1 MKTLARLVALIAL
14 TAILLPNTR
23 ALDAR
28 NASIA
33 GSVVSSADIADAD
46 IVRGLKEALGKGTT
60 SAIKELG
67 RGGGY
72 LNNPRV
78 KIPMPPPLR
87 PIEKTLR
94 FMGRQKQAD
103 EFVATMNHAAEK
115 AVVEAASVFAD
126 SIKQMTFS
134 DAKAI
139 LTGPDDSATQYFKRT
154 SEKKLFERFLPIVQK
169 VTESTGVTAQYKRLT
184 ETVPFGALNGRNQ
197 VDLDSYVTHKA
208 MDGLFLLIADEEKKI
223 RRDPLA
229 RTSDILRKVFGL
241 RRRFD

>member
-1 MKTLARLVALIAL
+1 MKTSTRPVALMAL
-14 TAILLPNTR
+14 MMILLPNGKALSASDTR
-23 ALDAR
+23 GRL
-28 NASIA
+28 
-33 GSVVSSADIADAD
+33 GSPDLADAD

-67 RGGGY
+67 RDGGY

-103 EFVATMNHAAEK
+103 EFVATMNHGAEK

-139 LTGPDDSATQYFKRT
+139 LTGPNDSATQYFKRT

-184 ETVPFGALNGRNQ
+184 ERVPFGALNGKNQ
-197 VDLDSYVTHKA
+197 FDLDSYVTHKA